1 MKTKDSNFLLSGG
14 DSFSAVNLA
23 RAIEDRLELSAPDL
37 VDVILH
43 KSFSDIVSH
52 MEKLASNSKVK
63 STKRREKQL
72 EEEVNISVNKK
83 IRLESYN
90 RLWKS
95 CSCMNSAVMRGNQY
109 FCVTCMKIVR
119 NPVPKIQ
126 TQRIKDNEIFGCNV
140 TETFSTEEPR
150 KVLTPNSGTTDTET
164 LAQTLS
170 SVEITQSWSFNTGKC
185 VDASPLVI
193 QARYQFNPF
202 LILCNR

>member
-90 RLWKS
+90 RLWKL

-126 TQRIKDNEIFGCNV
+126 TQRIKDNEIFGYNV

-202 LILCNR
+202 LAHLS

>member
-90 RLWKS
+90 RLWKL

-164 LAQTLS
+164 LAQTLN

>member
-140 TETFSTEEPR
+140 TETFSTEESR

>member
-52 MEKLASNSKVK
+52 MEKLANNSKVK

-90 RLWKS
+90 RLWK
-95 CSCMNSAVMRGNQY
+95 SCMNSAVMRGNQY

-150 KVLTPNSGTTDTET
+150 KVLTPNCGTTDTET
-164 LAQTLS
+164 LAQTLN

-193 QARYQFNPF
+193 QSRYQFNPF

>member
-1 MKTKDSNFLLSGG
+1 MLSGG

-150 KVLTPNSGTTDTET
+150 KVLTPNCGTTDTET

>member
-83 IRLESYN
+83 IQLESYN

-150 KVLTPNSGTTDTET
+150 KVLTPNCGTTDTET

>member
-90 RLWKS
+90 RLWKL

-119 NPVPKIQ
+119 NPVSKIQ

-150 KVLTPNSGTTDTET
+150 KVLTPNCGTTDTET

-170 SVEITQSWSFNTGKC
+170 SVAITQSWSFNTGKC

>member
-52 MEKLASNSKVK
+52 MEKLANNSKVK
-63 STKRREKQL
+63 STKRREKLL

-150 KVLTPNSGTTDTET
+150 KVLTPNCGTTDTET

>member
-52 MEKLASNSKVK
+52 MEKLANNSKVK

-150 KVLTPNSGTTDTET
+150 KVLTPNCGTTDTET

>member
-164 LAQTLS
+164 LAQTLN

>member
-90 RLWKS
+90 RLWKL

-126 TQRIKDNEIFGCNV
+126 THRIKDNEIFGCNV

>member
-23 RAIEDRLELSAPDL
+23 RAIEDQLELSAPDL

-150 KVLTPNSGTTDTET
+150 KVLTPNCGTTDTET

>member
-52 MEKLASNSKVK
+52 MEKLANNSKVK

-140 TETFSTEEPR
+140 TETFSTKEPR
-150 KVLTPNSGTTDTET
+150 KVLTPNCGTTDTET

>member
-52 MEKLASNSKVK
+52 MEKLANNSKVK

-126 TQRIKDNEIFGCNV
+126 THRIKDNEIFGCNV

-150 KVLTPNSGTTDTET
+150 KVLTPNCGTTDTET

>member
-52 MEKLASNSKVK
+52 MEKLANNSKVK

-90 RLWKS
+90 RLWKL

-150 KVLTPNSGTTDTET
+150 KVLTPNCGTTDTET

>member
-140 TETFSTEEPR
+140 TETFSTEGPR

>member
-52 MEKLASNSKVK
+52 MEKLASSSKVK

-72 EEEVNISVNKK
+72 EEEVSISVNKK

-119 NPVPKIQ
+119 NPVSKIQ
-126 TQRIKDNEIFGCNV
+126 IQRIKDNEIFGCNV
-140 TETFSTEEPR
+140 TETFSTEGPR

>member
-1 MKTKDSNFLLSGG
+1 MLSGG

-119 NPVPKIQ
+119 NLVPKIQ
-126 TQRIKDNEIFGCNV
+126 THRIKDNEIFGCNV

-150 KVLTPNSGTTDTET
+150 KVLTPNCGTTDTET
-164 LAQTLS
+164 LAQTLN

>member
-83 IRLESYN
+83 VRLESYN
-90 RLWKS
+90 RLWMS
-95 CSCMNSAVMRGNQY
+95 CSCMDSAVMRGNQY

-140 TETFSTEEPR
+140 TETFSTEGPR

-170 SVEITQSWSFNTGKC
+170 SVAITQSWSFNTGKC

>member
-126 TQRIKDNEIFGCNV
+126 TRRIKDNEIFGCNV

>member
-1 MKTKDSNFLLSGG
+1 MLSGG

-52 MEKLASNSKVK
+52 MEKLASSSKVK

-72 EEEVNISVNKK
+72 EEEVSISVNKK

-119 NPVPKIQ
+119 NLVPKIQ
-126 TQRIKDNEIFGCNV
+126 THRIKDNEIFGCNV

-164 LAQTLS
+164 LAQTLN

>member
-52 MEKLASNSKVK
+52 MEKLANNSKVK

-90 RLWKS
+90 RLWKL

>member
-126 TQRIKDNEIFGCNV
+126 TRRIKDNKIFGYNV